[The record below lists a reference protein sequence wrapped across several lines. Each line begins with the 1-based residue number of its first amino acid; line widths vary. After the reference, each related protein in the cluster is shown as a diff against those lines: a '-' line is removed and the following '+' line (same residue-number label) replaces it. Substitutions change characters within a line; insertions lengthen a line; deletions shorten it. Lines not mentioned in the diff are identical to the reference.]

1 MLVLQLNLLESK
13 SALYD
18 SNQSVMK
25 WLNSTSPSGLLLRYC
40 PQNTIPP
47 IAQRYLAS
55 PVHPIRPKISHIYAN
70 RDQNTL
76 WWRVSVSPLGDFKR
90 VVRSWSARRGR
101 IAVRQALKN
110 QGYDELGKPLPDSP
124 IPRDHPF
131 TGSLELSMRP
141 SSLNKPL
148 EVIQTET
155 DRLLAHILKLRGAHF
170 EHAAK
175 GNAVKRSVKA
185 SKPFT
190 KFSKK
195 PQKP

>member
-1 MLVLQLNLLESK
+1 
-13 SALYD
+13 
-18 SNQSVMK
+18 MK

-40 PQNTIPP
+40 PENTIPP

-55 PVHPIRPKISHIYAN
+55 PVHPIRPKISHICAN
-70 RDQNTL
+70 RDPNTL

-101 IAVRQALKN
+101 MAFRQALKN

-124 IPRDHPF
+124 ISREYPF
-131 TGSLELSMRP
+131 TGSMELSMRP

-148 EVIQTET
+148 EVIQKET
-155 DRLLAHILKLRGAHF
+155 DRLLAHILKMRGAHF

-175 GNAVKRSVKA
+175 GNAVKRSAKA

-195 PQKP
+195 PKKP